1 MTGAIDPRHYPPRRL
16 QSAARDAA
24 RARLRAVPKIDP
36 RERFGPQH
44 ADLGRLVEVAGA
56 VDPELARAIED
67 KWYRHRGR
75 RRFAARSAA
84 SSAAAKS
91 DRLIC
96 QIDARQAAWS
106 ASDLPSRDAAGDAAH
121 ALAVRDLIGE
131 IFTHEDYDE
140 LVWPWAFAMGVV
152 HPDDAAPRDDAD
164 PSEIAGAPE
173 NADSSKIAGAPE
185 NVEPSEDAGRA

>member
-16 QSAARDAA
+16 DSAARDAA
-24 RARLRAVPKIDP
+24 RERLRAVPKIDP
-36 RERFGPQH
+36 RERFGPQY
-44 ADLGRLVEVAGA
+44 ADLGRLIETAGA
-56 VDPELARAIED
+56 VDQELGRLIED
-67 KWYRHRGR
+67 KWYEHRGR

-84 SSAAAKS
+84 SSAAAKC

-106 ASDLPSRDAAGDAAH
+106 ASDQPSRDAAGDAAH

-131 IFTHEDYDE
+131 TFTREDYDE

-152 HPDDAAPRDDAD
+152 HPDDEPPREAHSPDNTGSSGNVGAAENIAAP
-164 PSEIAGAPE
+164 EGA
-173 NADSSKIAGAPE
+173 
-185 NVEPSEDAGRA
+185 

>member
-16 QSAARDAA
+16 PPTTRDTT

-36 RERFGPQH
+36 RERFGPQY
-44 ADLGRLVEVAGA
+44 AELTRLVETAA
-56 VDPELARAIED
+56 TIEPEQGRAIENT
-67 KWYRHRGR
+67 WYQHRGR

-84 SSAAAKS
+84 SSAAAKAG
-91 DRLIC
+91 RLIC

-106 ASDLPSRDAAGDAAH
+106 ASELPSRDAAGDAAH

-140 LVWPWAFAMGVV
+140 LVLPWVATMGAI
-152 HPDDAAPRDDAD
+152 HPQDGAA
-164 PSEIAGAPE
+164 
-173 NADSSKIAGAPE
+173 
-185 NVEPSEDAGRA
+185 